1 MNYELNANYII
12 EIKIK
17 DPEEN
22 FILLNVTVRIEDINE
37 IPIFSNLPA
46 VINITEDTRKFTR
59 LYSLEALDEDNDNI
73 TFKMILTDK
82 TFGIFPNGT
91 ISLLRNLD
99 YETKNE
105 YKLNFVVTDGQ
116 LNTSSYLIIN
126 IIDVNESPTF
136 QGISPKN
143 LSVNENFIG
152 SIFIVSA
159 IDHDF
164 NDSLNYNITIFPKTS
179 SIFINQQGNIQS
191 NGLDYELIQSYQL
204 DIFIYDKA
212 GLSIQTNLTVNVV
225 DLQEPPSIINL
236 PITIPCLLEN
246 LTNDTIIYTV
256 NSTDPEKDVVDYSLL
271 SSTEKFAIHRESIN
285 E

>member
-82 TFGIFPNGT
+82 TFGIFSNGT